1 MPGAYPHSGSQIPR
15 GATPYEGEPPL
26 TPRASHV
33 LQGAAAEALELGHNY
48 IGTEHILLSFY
59 RDSGG
64 VATKVLQ
71 ELGLEG
77 PAARAEI
84 EAVLEQLT
92 KGK

>member
-1 MPGAYPHSGSQIPR
+1 
-15 GATPYEGEPPL
+15 
-26 TPRASHV
+26 
-33 LQGAAAEALELGHNY
+33 LELGHNY

-92 KGK
+92 KDK